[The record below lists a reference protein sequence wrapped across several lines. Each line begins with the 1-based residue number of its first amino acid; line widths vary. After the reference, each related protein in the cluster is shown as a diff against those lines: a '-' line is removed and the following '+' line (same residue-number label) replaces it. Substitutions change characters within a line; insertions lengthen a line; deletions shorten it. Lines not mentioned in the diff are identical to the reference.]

1 MSAIAADTPRGRD
14 PGAVRAAFVDRD
26 GVIIEDRAYAYRS
39 EDCVL
44 LPGAARALRA
54 LQSAGYLLVV
64 VTNQSGIARGLYT
77 EADYHAFTAQLR
89 TLLLAEGV
97 RLDEIRHC
105 PHLPDAAVPAYRMDC
120 DCRKPRPGMLLDSIR
135 ALGIDP
141 RAAVL
146 IGDRATDVAAGRAAG
161 VGRCLLVRSGQPISP
176 ADAALA
182 DGVCDDLDA
191 CVRELLAGDAAGPG
205 SRGSVSGS

>member
-1 MSAIAADTPRGRD
+1 M
-14 PGAVRAAFVDRD
+14 DRD
-26 GVIIEDRAYAYRS
+26 GVIIEDRGYAYRS

-77 EADYHAFTAQLR
+77 EADYHAFTSQLR
-89 TLLLAEGV
+89 ALLLAEGV
-97 RLDEIRHC
+97 RLDDIRYC
-105 PHLPDAAVPAYRMDC
+105 PHLPDATVPAYRLDC
-120 DCRKPRPGMLLDSIR
+120 DCRKPHPGMLLRSIR

-141 RAAVL
+141 DGSVL
-146 IGDRATDVAAGRAAG
+146 IGDRATDLAAGRAAG
-161 VGRCLLVRSGQPISP
+161 VGRCLLVRSGQPISA

-182 DGVCDDLDA
+182 DAVSDDLEA

-205 SRGSVSGS
+205 SRDSVTGS

>member
-1 MSAIAADTPRGRD
+1 VPAIAADTPHGRD

-26 GVIIEDRAYAYRS
+26 GVIIEDRGYAYRS

-77 EADYHAFTAQLR
+77 EADYHAFTSQLR
-89 TLLLAEGV
+89 ALLLSEGV
-97 RLDEIRHC
+97 QLDDIRYC
-105 PHLPDAAVPAYRMDC
+105 PHLPDAAVAGYRKDC
-120 DCRKPRPGMLLDSIR
+120 DCRKPRPGMLLSSIR

-141 RAAVL
+141 RASLL
-146 IGDRATDVAAGRAAG
+146 IGDRATDLAAGRAAG
-161 VGRCLLVRSGQPISP
+161 VGRCLLVRSGQPISA

-182 DGVCDDLDA
+182 DGVYGDLEA
-191 CVRELLAGDAAGPG
+191 CVRELLAGDAAGLG
-205 SRGSVSGS
+205 SRDTVTRP